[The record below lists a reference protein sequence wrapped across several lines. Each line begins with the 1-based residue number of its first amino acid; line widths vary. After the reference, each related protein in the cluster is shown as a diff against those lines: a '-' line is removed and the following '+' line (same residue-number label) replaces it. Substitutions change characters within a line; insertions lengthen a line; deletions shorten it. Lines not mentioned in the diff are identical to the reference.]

1 MAGAVDGE
9 VGFEELYA
17 QAGEDLEAIPWAS
30 LTANPALREW
40 LDGSPM
46 GRGQTALVVGCGLG
60 DDAEEL
66 GRRGYRVVAFDIS
79 PSAIARC
86 RQRFPDST
94 VDYRVADLFAFSRDW
109 RSAFDLVV
117 EIRTLQSL
125 PVNQREDAARAIASV
140 VRAGGRLFVR
150 CLARGDDERLTARP
164 WPVSRGELK
173 AFAEGGLAELEFR
186 EEKSPGGRARSFTVV
201 YGRD

>member
-1 MAGAVDGE
+1 MAGEVEGE

-30 LTANPALREW
+30 LTAHPALREW
-40 LDGSPM
+40 LDGSPG

-66 GRRGYRVVAFDIS
+66 DRRGYRVAAFDIS
-79 PSAIARC
+79 PTAIARC

-94 VDYRVADLFAFSRDW
+94 VDYRVADLFALPRDW
-109 RSAFDLVV
+109 RSAFNLVV

-125 PVNQREDAARAIASV
+125 PVDQREDAARAIASV
-140 VRAGGRLFVR
+140 VGASGRLFVR
-150 CLARGDDERLTARP
+150 CLARGNDERVTTRP
-164 WPVSRGELK
+164 WPVSRRELR
-173 AFAEGGLAELEFR
+173 AFTESGLAELEFR
-186 EEKSPGGRARSFTVV
+186 EERSPGERGRSFTIV